1 MAKMGVAIF
10 TVVARST
17 DRGGL
22 HPANSGRFKLYSP
35 ATLRVTAEL
44 RNYWTAKV
52 ENTKEKKNLVVFRLF
67 NFSLSV
73 VHAKF
78 ITDYYET
85 Q

>member
-10 TVVARST
+10 RVVARST

-44 RNYWTAKV
+44 RNFWAAEV
-52 ENTKEKKNLVVFRLF
+52 ENTKDKKIKSGRLQT
-67 NFSLSV
+67 
-73 VHAKF
+73 
-78 ITDYYET
+78 I
-85 Q
+85 

>member
-1 MAKMGVAIF
+1 MRNGRKRRVAKMGVAIF

-35 ATLRVTAEL
+35 ATLRVKAEL
-44 RNYWTAKV
+44 
-52 ENTKEKKNLVVFRLF
+52 TKIIALQKLKIPKKKSQVVFRLF

-73 VHAKF
+73 VHA
-78 ITDYYET
+78 
-85 Q
+85 

>member
-35 ATLRVTAEL
+35 ATVRVKAEL
-44 RNYWTAKV
+44 RNDCKAEV
-52 ENTKEKKNLVVFRLF
+52 ENTKDKKSKIESGRLQ
-67 NFSLSV
+67 
-73 VHAKF
+73 A
-78 ITDYYET
+78 I
-85 Q
+85 